1 MSVPE
6 KARKLAEAL
15 NGTVKKDPHFDNL
28 YRISNNLTVE
38 KELQITFLS
47 KKESCQPE
55 WAPGFEIGRGDSDEN
70 DFSCSSYGEALRHV
84 KRCIGV
90 EFY

>member
-1 MSVPE
+1 MRVPE

-15 NGTVKKDPHFDNL
+15 NGTVEKDPHFDNL
-28 YRISNNLTVE
+28 YRISNDLTAE

-55 WAPGFEIGRGDSDEN
+55 WVPGFEIGRDDNDEQ
-70 DFSCSSYGEALRHV
+70 DFSCSSYEEALRHV
-84 KRCIGV
+84 KDVLG
-90 EFY
+90 